1 MGEMKIYD
9 VIVIGGGQSALACG
23 YFLRRT
29 GLNYMLLDEQRQSG
43 GAWNHGWESLTLF
56 SPAQFSSLPG
66 WLMPESQGKF
76 PFRKETIDYLE
87 KYENKY
93 NIPTT
98 RSVKVQSVER
108 TQEGFKLQ
116 TSDGE
121 YFAKA
126 VVSATGTWSAPFI
139 PDVKGKELFKGLQV
153 HSAHYRS
160 PEIFKD
166 KKVLIVGGGNS
177 GAQLL
182 AEISKVGQTEWSTLE
197 NPSFLPDEVD
207 GRVLFDTATAMYNAQ
222 KEGKTLDTNT
232 YNLSNIVMVPSVVEA
247 RRRNVLYSKGRIN
260 SITATGVEWETGEE
274 EKFDAIVWC
283 TGFRYATQHLE
294 NLGITDP
301 NGRVETTGTRANRV
315 SGPWLV
321 GYGNWTGFAS
331 ATLIG
336 VGRSAKNTVNEIKE
350 YLATTR

>member
-1 MGEMKIYD
+1 MKNYD

-29 GLNYMLLDEQRQSG
+29 GLNYMLLDEQEQSG

-66 WLMPESQGKF
+66 WLMPESEGKF
-76 PFRKETIDYLE
+76 PSRKETIDYLDRYE
-87 KYENKY
+87 KKY
-93 NIPTT
+93 NIPKTS
-98 RSVKVQSVER
+98 SVKVQSVER
-108 TQEGFKLQ
+108 TQDGFKLQ

-126 VVSATGTWSAPFI
+126 VISATGTWSAPFI
-139 PDVKGKELFKGLQV
+139 PDVKGKELFQGIQI

-182 AEISKVGQTEWSTLE
+182 AEISKEAQTEWSTLE
-197 NPSFLPDEVD
+197 NPTFLPDDVD

-222 KEGKTLDTNT
+222 KEGKQIDPNT
-232 YNLSNIVMVPSVVEA
+232 YNLSNIVMVPPVVEA
-247 RRRNVLYSKGRIN
+247 RKRNVLHSKGRIEAI
-260 SITATGVEWETGEE
+260 SATGVTWESGEE

-283 TGFRYATQHLE
+283 TGFRSATQHLKY
-294 NLGITDP
+294 LGITEP
-301 NGRVETTGTRANRV
+301 NGRVETTGTRANTI
-315 SGPWLV
+315 SGLWLV

-336 VGRSAKNTVNEIKE
+336 VGRSARVTVAEIEHYIKS
-350 YLATTR
+350 L

>member
-1 MGEMKIYD
+1 MKNYD

-29 GLNYMLLDEQRQSG
+29 GLNYMLLDEQEQSG
-43 GAWNHGWESLTLF
+43 GAWNKGWDSLTLF

-66 WLMPESQGKF
+66 WLMPESVGKF
-76 PFRKETIDYLE
+76 PSRKETIDYLDRYE
-87 KYENKY
+87 KKY
-93 NIPTT
+93 NIPKT
-98 RSVKVQSVER
+98 RSVKVHSVEKNK
-108 TQEGFKLQ
+108 EGFKLQ

-126 VVSATGTWSAPFI
+126 VISATGTWSAHFI
-139 PDVKGKELFKGLQV
+139 PFVKGSELFQGIQI
-153 HSAHYRS
+153 HSAHYKN
-160 PEIFKD
+160 PEVFKD

-182 AEISKVGQTEWSTLE
+182 AEISKVAQTEWSTLE
-197 NPSFLPDEVD
+197 NPTFLPDEVD

-222 KEGKTLDTNT
+222 KEGKSFDANS

-247 RRRNVLYSKGRIN
+247 RERNVLHSKGRIN
-260 SITATGVEWETGEE
+260 SITATGVQWESGEE

-283 TGFRYATQHLE
+283 TGFKYATQHLD

-301 NGRVETTGTRANRV
+301 NGRIETTGTRANAV
-315 SGPWLV
+315 SGLWLV

-336 VGRSAKNTVNEIKE
+336 VGRSARVTVAEVELYIKS
-350 YLATTR
+350 LSI